1 MPGGTAPRGALT
13 ELFLL
18 AALLALL
25 GGGERE
31 GGGCGPPRTKTTP
44 EAPGQDLVENEQF
57 WLKVSSLGAVQ
68 KLLGRIWS
76 KMDNFGLKCPLWELS
91 GSSWA
96 GFGPKWTILA

>member
-1 MPGGTAPRGALT
+1 MLSRMWRSQLGAHFWQKMFGQALGGTAPRGALT

-31 GGGCGPPRTKTTP
+31 GGGCGPPRTTETTS
-44 EAPGQDLVENEQF
+44 QCF
-57 WLKVSSLGAVQ
+57 LGALR

-76 KMDNFGLKCPLWELS
+76 KIDNFG
-91 GSSWA
+91 
-96 GFGPKWTILA
+96 